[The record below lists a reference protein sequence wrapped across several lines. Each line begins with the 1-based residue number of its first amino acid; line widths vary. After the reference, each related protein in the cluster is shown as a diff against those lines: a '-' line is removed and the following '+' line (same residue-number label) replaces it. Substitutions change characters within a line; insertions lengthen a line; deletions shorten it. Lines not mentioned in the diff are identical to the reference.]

1 MGVHAAPGGYFTV
14 SWTGRL
20 YSCGQALGLWQYPCN
35 DKSPFPFT
43 SPDPC
48 PGPAPDLECEVA
60 DNTPTAHGSKCS
72 EEEVTEPG
80 TFQKDMNK

>member
-1 MGVHAAPGGYFTV
+1 VLVAMGVHAAPGGYFTV

-35 DKSPFPFT
+35 DKSPSPFT

-60 DNTPTAHGSKCS
+60 DNTKKRSQSLVLSRRP
-72 EEEVTEPG
+72 
-80 TFQKDMNK
+80 